1 VYFDEAN
8 RDGFFLLHPEELLP
22 FEEAPAC
29 AAILS
34 QWVMST
40 GDGAK
45 QEMVAFRQ
53 NIDKILFDNE
63 KHLTDWE
70 TERDSA
76 LILNNVSY
84 PGFLTC
90 INVAYYDKN
99 LVFDRDPSLSEDDED
114 RYGYGEFYLRCVV
127 DNSGLG
133 RERVNLPKGWKM
145 PRLRYFRK
153 YRHDPNRLL
162 ALSDTYLD
170 FNYITKGKPVP
181 ADEFSHAKRSKT
193 GKRDGDFTVE
203 NCWFSIYNAKD
214 YNDNPQ
220 ESVTPYREKV
230 FVLRYREFD
239 DPSNGFMSVY
249 GGKKYTI
256 LYEPIGDMKLKFRL
270 DLSGQMYLASGH
282 NPGNFDWCTMDGKK
296 FEMRYY
302 KSNASWPTLEDEAN
316 M

>member
-1 VYFDEAN
+1 
-8 RDGFFLLHPEELLP
+8 
-22 FEEAPAC
+22 
-29 AAILS
+29 
-34 QWVMST
+34 M
-40 GDGAK
+40 
-45 QEMVAFRQ
+45 
-53 NIDKILFDNE
+53 
-63 KHLTDWE
+63 
-70 TERDSA
+70 
-76 LILNNVSY
+76 SY

-99 LVFDRDPSLSEDDED
+99 LVFDRDSSLSEDDED

-133 RERVNLPKGWKM
+133 RERASLPKGWKM
-145 PRLRYFRK
+145 PRLRYFRY

-203 NCWFSIYNAKD
+203 NCWWSIYNAKD
-214 YNDNPQ
+214 YNDNPK

-256 LYEPIGDMKLKFRL
+256 LYEPKGDMKSKFRL
-270 DLSGQMYLASGH
+270 DLSGQMNLSSGH

-302 KSNASWPTLEDEAN
+302 KSNAGWPTAADEPN